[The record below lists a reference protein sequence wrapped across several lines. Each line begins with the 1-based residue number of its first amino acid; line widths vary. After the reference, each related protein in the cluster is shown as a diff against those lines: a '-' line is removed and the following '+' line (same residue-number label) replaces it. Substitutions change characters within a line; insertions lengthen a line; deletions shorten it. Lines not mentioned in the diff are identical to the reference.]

1 MLTDELKK
9 HLADSYVLFTK
20 TAGFHWNIEGD
31 NFPQYHE
38 FLGELYA
45 EIYENVDRIA
55 EYLRALDAY
64 APGSLS
70 AMLGLTELKEEKLIL
85 LPPEIFQQL
94 YSDIQTVIN
103 HLKDA
108 FDVAT
113 ADREQGIANFFADR
127 IDAYEK
133 HSWMIRSILK
143 KV

>member
-1 MLTDELKK
+1 MLADELKK

-20 TAGFHWNIEGD
+20 TAGFHWNIEGKD
-31 NFPQYHE
+31 FPQYHE
-38 FLGELYA
+38 FLGDLYA

-55 EYLRALDAY
+55 EYLRALDVY
-64 APGSLS
+64 APGALFT
-70 AMLGLTELKEEKLIL
+70 MLGATQLKEEKMIL
-85 LPPEIFQQL
+85 LPLEIFQQL
-94 YSDIQTVIN
+94 YNDIDTVIK

-113 ADREQGIANFFADR
+113 EAREQGIANFIADR

-133 HSWMIRSILK
+133 HNWMIRSIIK

>member
-1 MLTDELKK
+1 MLE
-9 HLADSYVLFTK
+9 
-20 TAGFHWNIEGD
+20 
-31 NFPQYHE
+31 
-38 FLGELYA
+38 
-45 EIYENVDRIA
+45 
-55 EYLRALDAY
+55 
-64 APGSLS
+64 
-70 AMLGLTELKEEKLIL
+70 LTELKEEKLIL

-113 ADREQGIANFFADR
+113 ADREQGIANFIADR